1 MKKIIFKRLRLLNFC
16 GIRELEVSFG
26 SDITTISGGNGLG
39 KSTVASALTY
49 VLFGTDIKGN
59 TLDIKTY
66 DQHRH
71 IIPEI
76 PHEAELVVTVD
87 GDETILKR
95 TLTDSWKGEQVKNTY
110 KYFVNDEVCT
120 ASDYK
125 KAVDNIC
132 PEITF
137 RLCSSATDFVSR
149 PWQDQRKF
157 LQTLSPAV
165 TAEEITQGSHDY
177 DFVLEAMKKQD
188 LDAYIKHIKYRKG
201 EVQKQLDEIPVRLSM
216 LNKALPEAEDWEELL
231 NKVNAQSAVIKDIDS
246 QIAAIKS
253 GGAMQVR
260 NDGIRKQLEF
270 QRKRMDEMEKGA
282 RNLAADEAT
291 KHQSDLITA
300 QTAHSKALAMVS
312 ELQAKMDSFTEVE
325 IRIKQQLEDAS
336 ERNKQGGRDYE
347 AVSSETWQW
356 NDDDSF
362 CPHCGQPLPM
372 NKLSEMKRASETRFN
387 ERKAQRIKELMELA
401 SRIKNEKAQCQA
413 LLEEMEE
420 DRKTTTNQLT
430 EAHKAL
436 AEAEKHLAEVKKE
449 EPRSY
454 GLILGENA
462 NYKQAADEVA
472 RLTAELEMPMETD
485 EEQQQLLVDLHKRL
499 QETTTEMTELETRYA
514 RKESFDRITALIDE
528 DRKNKAIYQDQL
540 DELEAKLDTADS
552 YQQLSCNALESAVNT
567 HFSYVQFSLFKT
579 NLDGERKPF
588 CECYHNGVPYS
599 RLNGAAKVNAGIDIA
614 NAISQFYDVSVP
626 MVLDE
631 CESNLNPIY
640 NGGQQIRLCVAPVDK
655 LTFAYEEWK

>member
-16 GIRELEVSFG
+16 GIKELEVSFG
-26 SDITTISGGNGLG
+26 NDITTISGANGAG
-39 KSTVASALTY
+39 KSTIGSALTY

-59 TLDIKTY
+59 ALDIKTY
-66 DQHRH
+66 DQHRR

-76 PHEAELVVTVD
+76 PHEAELVVSVD

-110 KYFVNDEVCT
+110 KYFVNDEVMT
-120 ASDYK
+120 AGDYK

-157 LQTLSPAV
+157 LQTLSPEI
-165 TAEEITQGSHDY
+165 TSEEITRGSHDY
-177 DFVLEAMKKQD
+177 DFVLEALKKQD
-188 LDAYIKHIKYRKG
+188 LDAYIKHLKYRRG
-201 EVQKQLDEIPVRLSM
+201 EIQKQLDDIPVRLAE
-216 LNKALPEAEDWEELL
+216 LDKALPEKEDWTELTV
-231 NKVNAQSAVIKDIDS
+231 KVGCKKTFLRETNEQL
-246 QIAAIKS
+246 AAIKT
-253 GGAMQVR
+253 GGALQVR
-260 NDGIRKQLEF
+260 NEGIRKQLEF

-282 RNLAADEAT
+282 RNLATDEAT

-300 QTAHSKALAMVS
+300 QTAQSKAQAMVS
-312 ELQAKMDSFTEVE
+312 ELQAKMDGFTDTELH
-325 IRIKQQLEDAS
+325 IKQQLEELD
-336 ERNKQGGRDYE
+336 ERNKQGGKDYE
-347 AVSSETWQW
+347 TVSSEMWQW
-356 NDDDSF
+356 NDEDSF

-372 NKLSEMKRASETRFN
+372 DKLSEMKRASEARFN
-387 ERKAQRIKELMELA
+387 ERKASRIKELMELA
-401 SRIKNEKAQCQA
+401 GKIKNEKVQCQA
-413 LLEEMEE
+413 LLEEMNE
-420 DRKTTTNQLT
+420 DRKNTTNQLT

-436 AEAEKHLAEVKKE
+436 AEAEKQLFEVKKE

-454 GLILGENA
+454 GLILGENE
-462 NYKQAADEVA
+462 NYKHATAEVE
-472 RLTAELEMPMETD
+472 RLTTELEMPMETD
-485 EEQQQLLVDLHKRL
+485 EEQQKLLADLEQKIS
-499 QETTTEMTELETRYA
+499 EANTELAELETRLA
-514 RKESFDRITALIDE
+514 KKESFDHISSLIE
-528 DRKNKAIYQDQL
+528 ECRKNKATYQDQIDEL
-540 DELEAKLDTADS
+540 DEKIDTADN

-567 HFSYVQFSLFKT
+567 HFSYVKFSLFKT

-588 CECYHNGVPYS
+588 CECYHDGVPYS
-599 RLNGAAKVNAGIDIA
+599 RLNGAAKVNAGIDIV

-640 NGGQQIRLCVAPVDK
+640 NGGQQIRLRVADVDK
-655 LTFAYEEWK
+655 LTITYEEWK